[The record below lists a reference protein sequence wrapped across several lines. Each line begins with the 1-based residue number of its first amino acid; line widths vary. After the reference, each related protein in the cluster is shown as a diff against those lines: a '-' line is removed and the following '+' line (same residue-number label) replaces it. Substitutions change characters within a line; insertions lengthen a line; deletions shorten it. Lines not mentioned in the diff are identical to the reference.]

1 MTIVIAIAGEI
12 HGQQKTTLLKS
23 GDMEK
28 NPGPAASVS
37 DVAKNKNKDPLVVIH
52 ANTRSLICHFHDI
65 SLPLC
70 PQNVRTYWPFQK
82 RGWTVLL
89 MMVKF
94 ISQVTICSRLIAIVM
109 VVELLSIVLTV
120 CLAVLSCDRSSSG
133 VESLWVS
140 VRLGY
145 FHPYSILILLSVVF
159 IILLVLH
166 RSVNDVY
173 DNIEKMM
180 LNKKYVVACGDFNI
194 NLLDLSKPLSES
206 FQQFITSH
214 SLIQPIN
221 VPTCYYQSSVL
232 C

>member
-1 MTIVIAIAGEI
+1 
-12 HGQQKTTLLKS
+12 
-23 GDMEK
+23 
-28 NPGPAASVS
+28 
-37 DVAKNKNKDPLVVIH
+37 
-52 ANTRSLICHFHDI
+52 
-65 SLPLC
+65 
-70 PQNVRTYWPFQK
+70 
-82 RGWTVLL
+82 
-89 MMVKF
+89 MVKF

-221 VPTCYYQSSVL
+221 VPTRYYQSSVL
-232 C
+232 CWTSSSPLKMFLSLNQVFLTILSLTCLCFSGLTLPPQPCNPPSSLIVLSRTFQCPVLHLTFHLFLGQS